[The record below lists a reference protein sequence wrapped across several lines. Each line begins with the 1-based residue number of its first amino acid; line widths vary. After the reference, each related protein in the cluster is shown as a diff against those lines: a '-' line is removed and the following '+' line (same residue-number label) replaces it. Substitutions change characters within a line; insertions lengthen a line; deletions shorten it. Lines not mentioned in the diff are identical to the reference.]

1 MIKMKCVRS
10 TYGLFVAGEVYDF
23 KPVGDAGRF
32 TVYEYELDGSL
43 YSFGLDE
50 NGENETDGNAM
61 KFEEV
66 K

>member
-32 TVYEYELDGSL
+32 TVYEYEHEGSV
-43 YSFGLDE
+43 YTFGLDDA
-50 NGENETDGNAM
+50 GTNETEGNFM
-61 KFEEV
+61 QFEEV